1 MSDNIFIDTNIL
13 VYAFLDNEPKKHEQ
27 AVNLLAQAINK
38 EVFVSTQV
46 FSELYSAL
54 SKNGVE
60 HDAIEQYLIEL
71 DEQMNLTPIDFQTI
85 IRCLKL
91 KKRYG
96 FSYWD
101 SLILASALEGG
112 CSVVYSEDM
121 QDGQRIEGELTIK
134 NPFGNES
141 KER

>member
-1 MSDNIFIDTNIL
+1 MNDRIFIDTNVL
-13 VYAFLDNEPKKHEQ
+13 AYAFLDNEQEKHEQ

-60 HDAIEQYLIEL
+60 HDEIERYLIEL
-71 DEQMNLTPIDFQTI
+71 DEQMNLVLIDFQTI
-85 IRCLKL
+85 TRCLAL

-96 FSYWD
+96 YSYWD
-101 SLILASALEGG
+101 SLILASALEG
-112 CSVVYSEDM
+112 E
-121 QDGQRIEGELTIK
+121 
-134 NPFGNES
+134 
-141 KER
+141 

>member
-1 MSDNIFIDTNIL
+1 MSDKIFIDTNIL
-13 VYAFLDNEPKKHEQ
+13 VYAFLDNEAEKHEQ

-38 EVFVSTQV
+38 EVFISTQV

-54 SKNGVE
+54 SKNGIE
-60 HDAIEQYLIEL
+60 HDAIEQYVLEL
-71 DEQMNLTPIDFQTI
+71 EEQMNLVLIDFQTI
-85 IRCLKL
+85 TRCLTL

-101 SLILASALEGG
+101 CLILASALEGG

-121 QDGQRIEGELTIK
+121 QDGQRIEQKLTIT
-134 NPFGNES
+134 NPFRSGRNGM
-141 KER
+141 